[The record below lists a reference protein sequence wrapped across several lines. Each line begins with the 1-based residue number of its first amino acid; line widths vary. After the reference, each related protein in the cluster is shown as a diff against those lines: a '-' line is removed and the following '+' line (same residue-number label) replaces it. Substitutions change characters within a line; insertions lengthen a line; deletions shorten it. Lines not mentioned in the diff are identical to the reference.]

1 MPGRNSEY
9 KLAIRI
15 AGEIDKTFPKSMQHS
30 KAELRAIARE
40 ASVASS
46 QMGKNIRSG
55 FRDPLNETKGIF
67 TAIEKAGTK
76 AFKAVAK
83 ASVTAGAAVGAF
95 SVKTGMDYEK
105 QMSTVKAIS
114 KASASDSKKLQD
126 EAKRIGATTA
136 STAKEAGQAME
147 YEAMAGWKPDQIV
160 EATAAIVD
168 LKQSSDELDLATT
181 SDILTDGIT
190 AFKMKAKDATHMA
203 DVLAASST
211 SANTDVAKMGESF
224 KYAAPMAGSL
234 GYSVEDT
241 ALNLGLMANAGIK
254 SSMAGTTERSW
265 ISRMAKPT
273 KESERA
279 MKDLGLSLTDKKGKE
294 KSLLQIT
301 EETRKAFSDLK
312 KNEKV
317 KYAAMLAGKPGMS
330 GLLGIVNTSE
340 KDFKA
345 LKAAIYDCD
354 GAAEELAKTKLD
366 NLAGD
371 VTLLTSATQGAG
383 IEIYEEIKE
392 PLRDLVQGA
401 TEWVGDFAEGF
412 KTSFPTIVREAKEAG
427 EAIADFAEPIL
438 KVGGWMMDNPDVIAG
453 TIAGIGT
460 AVAAHKVV
468 SGVSALASGLGA
480 LGAAA
485 GPLLGFVAVAGVVAG
500 IGTAMIVSG
509 KQAKEASLDKHFG
522 DIALSMEE
530 VQNVAKEIVGAK
542 KLAQV
547 DELFQSMQS
556 VEDVAKA
563 MKSAKKEFSTIEWKL
578 SAGLKLSKSDMD
590 SFETSVKEYVDQSQE
605 LISKKGY
612 EVNVATKVLFGDSK
626 EGKNLIKDNNKFFA
640 DLDMEAKDLSDRI
653 NKKLEKAMKDG
664 LNPDLEK
671 EINGLLDQLSGITN
685 RINEAEEETSWQ
697 MLRGKWSGKDLDA
710 DSFKNVIKDAKE
722 NADELK
728 KGAEEAKRSM
738 LVPLNDKK
746 LQGEITK
753 EDYNKEVAK
762 IDEAYKKQV
771 SKADSRVQDF
781 LYNTIMDTYGEEL
794 KSGKMEND
802 DFNAVMDLIGVAKEN
817 VAPTGKLGQLANAL
831 EIIEMR
837 TDTGLH
843 EFSFDNIM
851 KQILNL
857 DEKIMDEDNRDQ
869 KAIYGDK
876 NRTKVRDDA
885 WKQVQGMAIDYN
897 IKNSGDVLNVDTKKY
912 FEENLGGPAKEA
924 GKDAAGDAVESMT
937 KGIKSD
943 MSKGVDVKTD
953 IRLQGSYSLT
963 PTEQTEFGVT
973 LNSTKAK
980 QPVVLKKKKS
990 KKAKPY
996 ASGGIA
1002 TEPVLYVAEAGT
1014 SESIIPLNGS
1024 PRSIDLWK
1032 KTGDILGVTG
1042 RQQAPA
1048 VKPFSELLSE
1058 LTMLMPAVPA
1068 GKATVGEANAPVN
1081 FHFSAN
1087 ITINGDADENV
1098 IHKAM
1103 ENEYARFKKMM
1114 KQWEKDKRRVA
1125 LKGG

>member
-46 QMGKNIRSG
+46 QMGKSIRSG

-234 GYSVEDT
+234 GYTVEDT

-273 KESERA
+273 KESEQA

-345 LKAAIYDCD
+345 LKDAIYDCD

-427 EAIADFAEPIL
+427 EAIADFAEPVL
-438 KVGGWMMDNPDVIAG
+438 KVGEWMIDNPDVIAG

-468 SGVSALASGLGA
+468 GGVSALASGLGA

-500 IGTAMIVSG
+500 IGTAVAIAG
-509 KQAKEASLDKHFG
+509 KQARDASLDRHFG

-530 VQNVAKEIVGAK
+530 VQRVSKEIVGAK

-626 EGKNLIKDNNKFFA
+626 EGNNLIKDNNKFFA
-640 DLDMEAKDLSDRI
+640 DLDMEAKGLSDRI

-671 EINGLLDQLSGITN
+671 EINGLLEQLSGITN
-685 RINEAEEETSWQ
+685 RINKAEEETSWQ
-697 MLRGKWSGKDLDA
+697 MLKDKWSGKDLDA
-710 DSFKNVIKDAKE
+710 DSFKNVIKEAQE
-722 NADELK
+722 NANELK
-728 KGAEEAKRSM
+728 KGAEGAKQSA

-746 LQGEITK
+746 LQGEIT
-753 EDYNKEVAK
+753 EVEYNKELAK

-771 SKADSRVQDF
+771 SKADSRVSDF
-781 LYNTIMDTYGEEL
+781 LYNTIMDTYGQDL
-794 KSGKMEND
+794 KSGTLSGND
-802 DFNAVMDLIGVAKEN
+802 WNGLMDIVETVEGSFS
-817 VAPTGKLGQLANAL
+817 TQGKLGQLVQSL
-831 EIIEMR
+831 KSIDIR
-837 TDTGLH
+837 TDEQVYTSIPDIFNKKVNRRVVL
-843 EFSFDNIM
+843 
-851 KQILNL
+851 
-857 DEKIMDEDNRDQ
+857 MD
-869 KAIYGDK
+869 DK
-876 NRTKVRDDA
+876 MNGR
-885 WKQVQGMAIDYN
+885 
-897 IKNSGDVLNVDTKKY
+897 DVLKESGETVKGLTKDYFTEKY
-912 FEENLGGPAKEA
+912 KPYVEEMQKTFGSKPLDFKELLKNPAKEA
-924 GKDAAGDAVESMT
+924 GKDAAGNAVESMT

-943 MSKGVDVKTD
+943 MAKGVDVKTD

-963 PTEQTEFGVT
+963 PTEQTGFGVT

-980 QPVVLKKKKS
+980 QPVVSKKKKS

-1068 GKATVGEANAPVN
+1068 GKATGGEANAPVN
-1081 FHFSAN
+1081 FYFSPH

-1098 IHKAM
+1098 IHKAT
-1103 ENEYARFKKMM
+1103 EDEYPRFKKMM
-1114 KQWEKDKRRVA
+1114 KQWEKDKKRVA

>member
-273 KESERA
+273 KESEQA
-279 MKDLGLSLTDKKGKE
+279 MKDLGLSLTDKQGKE

-312 KNEKV
+312 KKEKV

-345 LKAAIYDCD
+345 LKDAIYDCD

-392 PLRDLVQGA
+392 PLRELVQGA

-427 EAIADFAEPIL
+427 EAIADFAEPVL
-438 KVGGWMMDNPDVIAG
+438 KVGEWMMNNPDVIAG

-485 GPLLGFVAVAGVVAG
+485 GPALALVGAAGAIAGV
-500 IGTAMIVSG
+500 GTAIAVSN
-509 KQAKEASLDKHFG
+509 KQLKEASLDRHFG
-522 DIALSMEE
+522 EVALSMDE
-530 VQNVAKEIVGAK
+530 VQRAAKEIVGAK
-542 KLAQV
+542 KLEAV
-547 DELFQSMQS
+547 GELFDSMDS
-556 VEDVAKA
+556 VEKVAKS
-563 MKSAKKEFSTIEWKL
+563 MKIAQKEISKTKWRL
-578 SAGLKLSKSDMD
+578 SVGLKVSKTDLSDYEKN
-590 SFETSVKEYVDQSQE
+590 VKDYVKNAQD
-605 LISKKGY
+605 LITEKGY
-612 EVNVATKVLFGDSK
+612 EVNVATNVIFGNSK
-626 EGKNLIKDNNKFFA
+626 EGQDLIKDNNAFFKG
-640 DLDMEAKDLSDRI
+640 LNEEAKSLSSEI
-653 NKKLEKAMKDG
+653 NKKLKKAMKNG
-664 LNPDLEK
+664 LTLDLEE
-671 EINGLLDQLSGITN
+671 EINGLLGQLSDITN
-685 RINEAEEETSWQ
+685 AVQGAESEAAWNS
-697 MLRGKWSGKDLDA
+697 LKLKWSGAELDP
-710 DSFKNVIKDAKE
+710 DSFKNVTKE
-722 NADELK
+722 AQDKFNELK
-728 KGAEEAKRSM
+728 DGALAAHERVEVSLNTRKKLGDISDKEFEKEKK
-738 LVPLNDKK
+738 LNDKNY
-746 LQGEITK
+746 QSTVK
-753 EDYNKEVAK
+753 E
-762 IDEAYKKQV
+762 
-771 SKADSRVQDF
+771 SKDQSVKF
-781 LYNTIMDTYGEEL
+781 LYNTMMDSYGEIIA
-794 KSGKMEND
+794 SGNYEKGDRDAIREIITYIEEFGAEGKIKND
-802 DFNAVMDLIGVAKEN
+802 LTSIRVAMNQNALTGINSWIGN
-817 VAPTGKLGQLANAL
+817 VTGQSKKDVYANADK
-831 EIIEMR
+831 E
-837 TDTGLH
+837 
-843 EFSFDNIM
+843 S
-851 KQILNL
+851 KQIANAYL
-857 DEKIMDEDNRDQ
+857 
-869 KAIYGDK
+869 AGK
-876 NRTKVRDDA
+876 NKTEVAASAAK
-885 WKQVQGMAIDYN
+885 
-897 IKNSGDVLNVDTKKY
+897 DVEETQKY
-912 FEENLGGPAKEA
+912 FNSNPFDFKALLENPAKEA
-924 GKDAAGDAVESMT
+924 GKDAASGAVNSIT
-937 KGIKSD
+937 KGIQTD
-943 MSKGVDVKTD
+943 LSKGIDVKSD
-953 IRLQGSYSLT
+953 IRLHGLYSLT
-963 PTEQTEFGVT
+963 PTEQKEISKAPKTTEKQNKPT
-973 LNSTKAK
+973 LNAVKGIKPT
-980 QPVVLKKKKS
+980 
-990 KKAKPY
+990 PY

-1068 GKATVGEANAPVN
+1068 SKAMGGEANAPVN

-1114 KQWEKDKRRVA
+1114 RQWEKDKRRVA

>member
-1 MPGRNSEY
+1 MKNSEY

-46 QMGKNIRSG
+46 QMGKSIRSG

-273 KESERA
+273 KESEQA

-312 KNEKV
+312 KSEKV

-345 LKAAIYDCD
+345 LKDAIYDCD

-392 PLRDLVQGA
+392 PLRELVQGA

-427 EAIADFAEPIL
+427 EAIADFAEPVL

-460 AVAAHKVV
+460 AVVAHKVV
-468 SGVSALASGLGA
+468 GGVSALASGLGA

-500 IGTAMIVSG
+500 IGTAVVTAG
-509 KQAKEASLDKHFG
+509 KQARDASLDRHFG

-530 VQNVAKEIVGAK
+530 VQRVSKEIVGAK

-547 DELFQSMQS
+547 DELFQSMES

-612 EVNVATKVLFGDSK
+612 EVNVATKVLFGNSK
-626 EGKNLIKDNNKFFA
+626 TGNNLIEDNNKFFT
-640 DLDMEAKDLSDRI
+640 DLDKEAKDLSSKI
-653 NKKLEKAMKDG
+653 NSKLEKAMKDG

-697 MLRGKWSGKDLDA
+697 MLKGKWSGKDLDA
-710 DSFKNVIKDAKE
+710 DSFKNVIKDAQE

-753 EDYNKEVAK
+753 EEYNKEVAK

-771 SKADSRVQDF
+771 SKADSRVSDF
-781 LYNTIMDTYGEEL
+781 LYNTIMDTYGQDL
-794 KSGKMEND
+794 KSGSLSGDDWNGLMDLVETAEGKVSMKGKMGQLVRSLNTIDLRTDRHAYDSLD
-802 DFNAVMDLIGVAKEN
+802 DFTKIFFKDWVTVDDNASGIDA
-817 VAPTGKLGQLANAL
+817 LGEANKN
-831 EIIEMR
+831 IEE
-837 TDTGLH
+837 L
-843 EFSFDNIM
+843 
-851 KQILNL
+851 
-857 DEKIMDEDNRDQ
+857 
-869 KAIYGDK
+869 
-876 NRTKVRDDA
+876 TK
-885 WKQVQGMAIDYN
+885 DYF
-897 IKNSGDVLNVDTKKY
+897 G
-912 FEENLGGPAKEA
+912 ENLEVPAKEA
-924 GKDAAGDAVESMT
+924 GKDAASGAVDSMT

-943 MSKGVDVKTD
+943 MAKGVDVKTD

-963 PTEQTEFGVT
+963 PAEQTEFGVT

-1058 LTMLMPAVPA
+1058 LTMLMPAVSA
-1068 GKATVGEANAPVN
+1068 GKATGGEANAPVN
-1081 FHFSAN
+1081 FYFSPH

-1098 IHKAM
+1098 IHKAT
-1103 ENEYARFKKMM
+1103 ENEYSRFEKMM
-1114 KQWEKDKRRVA
+1114 KQWEKNKKRVA